1 MNKLFKHAFDPFQGK
16 YFAVFLPVKRYSYPQ
31 EILLC
36 SKFPLSLLIVRQ
48 LNFFELELHR
58 RSSHRRTILSEQ
70 VSANSVAPIRKKILR
85 CFPRRDHPPLS
96 TWGWLLQ
103 WPGSPSIYNSE
114 PDERNKTREEGC

>member
-58 RSSHRRTILSEQ
+58 RSSHRRTILSKQ
-70 VSANSVAPIRKKILR
+70 VSANSVAPIRKKKILR
-85 CFPRRDHPPLS
+85 CFPRRDHPPRES
-96 TWGWLLQ
+96 
-103 WPGSPSIYNSE
+103 SPVYVGVASPVARIAVHIQQ
-114 PDERNKTREEGC
+114 RARRAQ